1 MCLGQIDGLF
11 RLCRFLSLS
20 DSNLLSFYTF
30 VLKSMNYMKLSE
42 ILRNLKIEQLTPM
55 QEAAYEAYR
64 SDKDLVLLSP
74 TGSGKTL
81 AFLLPL
87 VQTLKADV
95 QGVQAVVLVPS
106 RELALQIETV
116 FKAMNTP
123 FKAISC
129 YGGRPAMEEHRT
141 MRGVNPA
148 VIIGTP
154 GRMNDHLKK
163 ENFNALT
170 VTTLVIDEF
179 DKCLEFGFHDE
190 MSEVIGQLP
199 SLRKRILLSA
209 TDAEEIP
216 QFAGVGRTDEFSDA
230 HSSQANLIKLNFLS
244 VEPISERLNLHKVF
258 SPEKDKLETLYRL
271 LCTLGDHS
279 TLVFVN
285 YRESVE
291 RVTDYLK
298 SKKFPCDAF
307 HGGMEQ
313 DDRERALYKFRNGS
327 CPVLVST
334 DLAARGLDIPG
345 IDNIIHYHLP
355 VNEEAFTHRNGRTA
369 RWEASGSS
377 FLLLHSEEHLP
388 DYLPE
393 DIPTFELPEQTP
405 KPAKSRW
412 ATLYIGKGKKDKL
425 NKIDIVGFLYKKG
438 GLAKEDIG
446 QVDVK
451 EHYAFVAI
459 RRGKVNQLLTLIR
472 GEKIKGMKTIIE
484 EAK

>member
-1 MCLGQIDGLF
+1 MEQ
-11 RLCRFLSLS
+11 S
-20 DSNLLSFYTF
+20 D
-30 VLKSMNYMKLSE
+30 
-42 ILRNLKIEQLTPM
+42 ILRNLRIEQLTPM
-55 QEAAYEAYR
+55 QEAAQDAYQ

-87 VQTLKADV
+87 VQSLKAEI
-95 QGVQAVVLVPS
+95 QGVQAVVLAPS

-116 FKAMNTP
+116 FKSMSTP
-123 FKAISC
+123 FKAMSC

-154 GRMNDHLKK
+154 GRMNDHLRKR
-163 ENFNALT
+163 NFDT
-170 VTTLVIDEF
+170 RFVTALVIDEF

-190 MSEVIGQLP
+190 MAEVIGQLP
-199 SLRKRILLSA
+199 ALKKRVLLSA

-216 QFAGVGRTDEFSDA
+216 QFAGIGGEASGNA
-230 HSSQANLIKLNFLS
+230 ASSSRVIKLNFLPEGA
-244 VEPISERLNLHKVF
+244 VSERLNLQKVI

-271 LCTLGDHS
+271 LCMLGDHS

-291 RVTDYLK
+291 RVVSYLK

-345 IDNIIHYHLP
+345 IDNVVHYHIP
-355 VNEEAFTHRNGRTA
+355 VNEEAFTHRNGPCGRTPSRLYPGRHPRIRA
-369 RWEASGSS
+369 AGADAETGQTS
-377 FLLLHSEEHLP
+377 L
-388 DYLPE
+388 DYL
-393 DIPTFELPEQTP
+393 IY
-405 KPAKSRW
+405 R
-412 ATLYIGKGKKDKL
+412 
-425 NKIDIVGFLYKKG
+425 
-438 GLAKEDIG
+438 
-446 QVDVK
+446 
-451 EHYAFVAI
+451 
-459 RRGKVNQLLTLIR
+459 
-472 GEKIKGMKTIIE
+472 
-484 EAK
+484 

>member
-1 MCLGQIDGLF
+1 MEIQD
-11 RLCRFLSLS
+11 
-20 DSNLLSFYTF
+20 
-30 VLKSMNYMKLSE
+30 
-42 ILRNLKIEQLTPM
+42 ILRNLQIEQLTPM
-55 QEAAYEAYR
+55 QEAAREAYGEN
-64 SDKDLVLLSP
+64 KDLVLLSP

-81 AFLLPL
+81 AFMLPL
-87 VQTLKADV
+87 VQALRTDV

-116 FKAMNTP
+116 FKSMGTS
-123 FKAISC
+123 FKAMSC

-141 MRGVNPA
+141 MKGINPA

-154 GRMNDHLKK
+154 GRMNDHLRKQ
-163 ENFNALT
+163 NFDARS
-170 VTTLVIDEF
+170 VATLVIDEF

-190 MSEVIGQLP
+190 MAEVIGQLP
-199 SLRKRILLSA
+199 SLKKRILLSA

-216 QFAGVGRTDEFSDA
+216 QFAGVGDDA
-230 HSSQANLIKLNFLS
+230 SLVKLDFLDP
-244 VEPISERLNLHKVF
+244 EALAPRLKLHRVL
-258 SPEKDKLETLYRL
+258 SPGKDKLETLYRL
-271 LCTLGDHS
+271 LCTLGGDS

-291 RVTDYLK
+291 RVADYLQ

-313 DDRERALYKFRNGS
+313 ADRERALYKFRNGS
-327 CPVLVST
+327 SPVLVST

-345 IDNIIHYHLP
+345 IDNVVHYHLP

-369 RWEASGSS
+369 RWEARGSS
-377 FLLLHSEEHLP
+377 FLLLHSEERLP
-388 DYLPE
+388 DYLPQ
-393 DIPTFELPEQTP
+393 DIPAFELPEQTP

-451 EHYAFVAI
+451 EHYAFVAV
-459 RRGKVNQLLTLIR
+459 RRDKMKQLLTLIR
-472 GEKIKGMKTIIE
+472 GEKIKGIKTIIE
-484 EAK
+484 ETK

>member
-1 MCLGQIDGLF
+1 MN
-11 RLCRFLSLS
+11 RL
-20 DSNLLSFYTF
+20 D
-30 VLKSMNYMKLSE
+30 
-42 ILRNLKIEQLTPM
+42 ILRALKIEQLTPM
-55 QEAAYEAYR
+55 QEAAWEAYSSNR
-64 SDKDLVLLSP
+64 DMVLLSP

-87 VQTLKADV
+87 VRSLRTEV
-95 QGVQAVVLVPS
+95 EGVQAVVLVPS

-116 FKAMNTP
+116 FRTMNTP
-123 FKAISC
+123 FKAMSC

-141 MRGVNPA
+141 MRGNRPA

-163 ENFNALT
+163 GNFEVRT
-170 VTTLVIDEF
+170 VATLVIDEF
-179 DKCLEFGFHDE
+179 DKCLEFGFQEE
-190 MSEVIGQLP
+190 MAEVIGQLP
-199 SLRKRILLSA
+199 FLKKRVLLSA

-216 QFAGVGRTDEFSDA
+216 AFVKVNTASVKVNSAPVEVNVTPAKAGLADADLHAAETDGF
-230 HSSQANLIKLNFLS
+230 IKLSFLPEES
-244 VEPISERLNLHKVF
+244 VSERLNLQKVL

-271 LCTLGDHS
+271 LCTLGDAS

-291 RVTDYLK
+291 RVTGYLQAR
-298 SKKFPCDAF
+298 KFPCDMF

-313 DDRERALYKFRNGS
+313 PDRERSLYRFRNGS

-345 IDNIIHYHLP
+345 IDNVVHYHLP

-369 RWEASGSS
+369 RWEADGSS
-377 FLLLHSEEHLP
+377 FLLLHSEERLP
-388 DYLPE
+388 DYVSE
-393 DIPTFELPEQTP
+393 DIPVLDLPEQTP
-405 KPAKSRW
+405 KPFKPRW
-412 ATLYIGKGKKDKL
+412 TTLYIGKGKKDKL

-438 GLAKEDIG
+438 GLAREDVG

-451 EHYAFVAI
+451 EHYAFVAV
-459 RRGKVNQLLTLIR
+459 RRSKVKQLLTLIR
-472 GEKIKGMKTIIE
+472 GEKIKGMKTLIE
-484 EAK
+484 EAR

>member
-1 MCLGQIDGLF
+1 MEIQ
-11 RLCRFLSLS
+11 
-20 DSNLLSFYTF
+20 
-30 VLKSMNYMKLSE
+30 E
-42 ILRNLKIEQLTPM
+42 ILRNLQIAQLTPM
-55 QEAAYEAYR
+55 QEAVREVYR
-64 SDKDLVLLSP
+64 ENKDLVLLSP

-87 VQTLKADV
+87 VQSLKTGLL
-95 QGVQAVVLVPS
+95 GVQAVVLVPS

-116 FKAMNTP
+116 FKSMGTP
-123 FKAISC
+123 FKAMSC

-141 MRGVNPA
+141 MRGMNPA

-163 ENFNALT
+163 GNIDAHT
-170 VTTLVIDEF
+170 VSTLIIDEF
-179 DKCLEFGFHDE
+179 DKCLEFGFQDE

-199 SLRKRILLSA
+199 SLKKRVLLSA

-216 QFAGVGRTDEFSDA
+216 AFVKVSFTPVKVNSAPVKV
-230 HSSQANLIKLNFLS
+230 SSTSVNANLADTNLHSAETDGFIKLNYLS
-244 VEPISERLNLHKVF
+244 EENVSERLNLQRVF

-271 LCTLGDHS
+271 LCTLGNAS

-291 RVTDYLK
+291 RVTGYLQAQ
-298 SKKFPCDAF
+298 KFPCDMF

-313 DDRERALYKFRNGS
+313 PDRERSLYRFRNGS

-345 IDNIIHYHLP
+345 IDNVVHYHLP

-369 RWEASGSS
+369 RWKASGTS
-377 FLLLHSEEHLP
+377 FLILHSEERLP
-388 DYLPE
+388 DYISE
-393 DIPTFELPEQTP
+393 DIPVFALPDQTP
-405 KPAKSRW
+405 KPFKPRW
-412 ATLYIGKGKKDKL
+412 TTLYIGKGKKDKL
-425 NKIDIVGFLYKKG
+425 NKVDIVGFLYKKG
-438 GLAKEDIG
+438 GLAREDVG

-451 EHYAFVAI
+451 EHYAFVAV
-459 RRGKVNQLLTLIR
+459 RRSKMKQLLTLIR

-484 EAK
+484 EAR

>member
-1 MCLGQIDGLF
+1 MDRSFSTILQ
-11 RLCRFLSLS
+11 SL
-20 DSNLLSFYTF
+20 N
-30 VLKSMNYMKLSE
+30 
-42 ILRNLKIEQLTPM
+42 IEQLNPM
-55 QEAAYEAYR
+55 QEAASAAYAEPC
-64 SDKDLVLLSP
+64 DLVLLSP

-87 VQTLKADV
+87 VRSLKSDV
-95 QGVQAVVLVPS
+95 EGVQAVVLVPS
-106 RELALQIETV
+106 RELALQIESV
-116 FKAMNTP
+116 FKQMNTP
-123 FKAISC
+123 FRAMSC
-129 YGGRPAMEEHRT
+129 YGGRPTMDEHRT
-141 MRGVNPA
+141 MRGLNPS

-154 GRMNDHLKK
+154 GRMNDHLRKN
-163 ENFNALT
+163 NFEART

-179 DKCLEFGFHDE
+179 DKCLEFGFQEE
-190 MSEVIGQLP
+190 MAEVIGQLP
-199 SLRKRILLSA
+199 SLKKRVLLSA

-216 QFAGVGRTDEFSDA
+216 AFVNLNTASVNLHSLEAGGF
-230 HSSQANLIKLNFLS
+230 IKLNFLPEES
-244 VEPISERLNLHKVF
+244 VSERLNLQKVL

-271 LCTLGDHS
+271 LCTLGNTS

-291 RVTDYLK
+291 RITGYLQAR
-298 SKKFPCDAF
+298 KFPCGVF

-313 DDRERALYKFRNGS
+313 PDRERALYKFRNGS

-345 IDNIIHYHLP
+345 IDNVVHYHLP

-369 RWEASGSS
+369 RWEASGNAY
-377 FLLLHSEEHLP
+377 LILHQEEHLP
-388 DYLPE
+388 GYIAE
-393 DIPTFELPEQTP
+393 DIAVFDFPEALP
-405 KPAKSRW
+405 KPIKPRW

-438 GLAKEDIG
+438 GMAREDVG

-451 EHYAFVAI
+451 EHYAFVAV
-459 RRGKVNQLLTLIR
+459 RRSKMKQLLTLVR
-472 GEKIKGMKTIIE
+472 GEKIKGMKTIME